1 MGELTRM
8 VTLFEEDSGG
18 FPLIFIR
25 FNPDIYY
32 YNGKEMKGYRGREEK
47 LAEVIKGLYNRKSI
61 LCNIGVIY
69 LYYDNFDTVRIEP
82 LEYKIINK
90 CMEIKHKHPLS
101 DKTVHKYL
109 L

>member
-1 MGELTRM
+1 M

-25 FNPDIYY
+25 FNPDLYY

-47 LAEVIKGLYNRKSI
+47 LAEVIKGLYNRKSVK
-61 LCNIGVIY
+61 CNIGVIY

-101 DKTVHKYL
+101 DKKIHKYL